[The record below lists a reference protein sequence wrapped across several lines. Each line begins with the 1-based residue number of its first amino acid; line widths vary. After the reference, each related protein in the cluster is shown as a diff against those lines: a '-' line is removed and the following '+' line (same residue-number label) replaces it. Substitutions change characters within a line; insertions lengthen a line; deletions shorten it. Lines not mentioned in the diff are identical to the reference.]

1 MFEIPEMPP
10 GHFSRFQNQVGISG
24 KMHIPPRAKYILN
37 IIFGVFQVT
46 VFSMNILAADNEEE
60 ENVEPAL
67 EPKWKFDRITSIT
80 IDEPIA
86 T

>member
-1 MFEIPEMPP
+1 MSK
-10 GHFSRFQNQVGISG
+10 SRLDIGKVGNS
-24 KMHIPPRAKYILN
+24 LFFN
-37 IIFGVFQVT
+37 ELF
-46 VFSMNILAADNEEE
+46 LAIDNEEE

>member
-1 MFEIPEMPP
+1 MSKSHLDI
-10 GHFSRFQNQVGISG
+10 GGVGDSQLSTI
-24 KMHIPPRAKYILN
+24 
-37 IIFGVFQVT
+37 
-46 VFSMNILAADNEEE
+46 ILAVDNEEE

-86 T
+86 TWFHINKHFYKNRIQFLQSFL

>member
-1 MFEIPEMPP
+1 
-10 GHFSRFQNQVGISG
+10 
-24 KMHIPPRAKYILN
+24 MHIPPRAKYILN

>member
-1 MFEIPEMPP
+1 VESVILS
-10 GHFSRFQNQVGISG
+10 FSTS
-24 KMHIPPRAKYILN
+24 
-37 IIFGVFQVT
+37 
-46 VFSMNILAADNEEE
+46 ILAVDNEEE

>member
-1 MFEIPEMPP
+1 MSKS
-10 GHFSRFQNQVGISG
+10 HFVIGGVGDPQFLRI
-24 KMHIPPRAKYILN
+24 
-37 IIFGVFQVT
+37 
-46 VFSMNILAADNEEE
+46 ILAVDNEEE

>member
-1 MFEIPEMPP
+1 MSKSHLDI
-10 GHFSRFQNQVGISG
+10 GRVGDSQFLSIIS
-24 KMHIPPRAKYILN
+24 A
-37 IIFGVFQVT
+37 V
-46 VFSMNILAADNEEE
+46 DNEEE

>member
-1 MFEIPEMPP
+1 MSKSHLDI
-10 GHFSRFQNQVGISG
+10 GHTVDSLFFQS
-24 KMHIPPRAKYILN
+24 
-37 IIFGVFQVT
+37 IF
-46 VFSMNILAADNEEE
+46 LAVDNEEE

>member
-1 MFEIPEMPP
+1 MESVILS
-10 GHFSRFQNQVGISG
+10 FSTI
-24 KMHIPPRAKYILN
+24 
-37 IIFGVFQVT
+37 
-46 VFSMNILAADNEEE
+46 ILAVDNEEE

-86 T
+86 TWFHINKYFNIKMLEILAKIDIKVYWI

>member
-1 MFEIPEMPP
+1 MESVILS
-10 GHFSRFQNQVGISG
+10 FSTI
-24 KMHIPPRAKYILN
+24 
-37 IIFGVFQVT
+37 
-46 VFSMNILAADNEEE
+46 ILAVDNEEE

-86 T
+86 TWFHINKYFNKNAWNSCKSQGSYS